1 MKSVFSVLIFL
12 IILMTYRCSE
22 KITEP
27 ETVQFA
33 TAIQIIDTS
42 YITKAIHH
50 SSRVAGAEVTL
61 SSVSYNLTFQTLSDE
76 SGLAHFQNLIPDFY
90 NCTVQKTYPEDTV
103 QYYLGYRREEILVGS
118 AAAEK
123 MGSPGDSFS
132 VVLKNVPRAPFVISE
147 IYYNGAP
154 SPPPLYFHDQFTEIY
169 NNSSE
174 TFYIDGWVIGDADY
188 GYRDDPD
195 FMYSIHLYQFPGSGT
210 DYPVEPGQTIV
221 IAQDAEN
228 HLLKNSKS
236 LDLSQADFEY
246 YNPLSNDIDNP
257 FVPNM
262 IQIHHKYGI
271 DFLYSTN
278 NDAIYL
284 AKLEPEDTLS
294 YGPFD
299 LIKVPKRRVIDG
311 VEYKEDVTNYDLKR
325 LSDDIDS
332 GITGGLP
339 RYQGKSVGRK
349 VFREVDG
356 FKILMDNNNS
366 SIDFEVLSPPS
377 PGVIE

>member
-1 MKSVFSVLIFL
+1 D
-12 IILMTYRCSE
+12 
-22 KITEP
+22 
-27 ETVQFA
+27 ETG
-33 TAIQIIDTS
+33 TARF
-42 YITKAIHH
+42 H
-50 SSRVAGAEVTL
+50 
-61 SSVSYNLTFQTLSDE
+61 
-76 SGLAHFQNLIPDFY
+76 NLIPDFY
-90 NCTVQKTYPEDTV
+90 NCTVQKIYPEDTI
-103 QYYLGYRREEILVGS
+103 QHYLGYRREEILVGS

-123 MGSPGDSFS
+123 MGSMADSFT
-132 VVLKNVPRAPFVISE
+132 VLLKQVPRTPFVISE

-169 NNSSE
+169 NNSSQ

-188 GYRDDPD
+188 GYKEDPD
-195 FMYSIHLYQFPGSGT
+195 YMYSIHLYQFPGNGT
-210 DYPVEPGQTIV
+210 DYPVEPGQTVV

-228 HLLKNSKS
+228 HILKNSKS

-299 LIKVPKRRVIDG
+299 LIKVPKQRVTDG
-311 VEYKEDVTNYDLKR
+311 VEYKEDLTNYEFKR

-339 RYQGKSVGRK
+339 RYQGKSIARK
-349 VFREVDG
+349 VFREVNG
-356 FKILMDNNNS
+356 LKILMDNNNS
-366 SIDFEVLSPPS
+366 SIDFQVLDTPS
-377 PGVIE
+377 PGEIE